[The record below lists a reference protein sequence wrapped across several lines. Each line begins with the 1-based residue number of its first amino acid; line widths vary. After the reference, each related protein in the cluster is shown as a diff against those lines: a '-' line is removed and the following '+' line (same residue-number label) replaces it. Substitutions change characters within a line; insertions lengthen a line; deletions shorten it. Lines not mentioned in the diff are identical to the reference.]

1 MKTEKKPV
9 IISMIVFWSV
19 FCLILLA
26 HVLTNTADLRIDY
39 SISKYVGLT
48 FPSAILFL
56 VTNVYVSFILWRYIK
71 PRLKTDMQK
80 VVMKIIIATL
90 VLLSVFPIGL
100 FDSIFPEPVIF
111 GRTPISFL
119 HVITSRTMF
128 IAMAAFALLTFYE
141 GKNKNLHDANIQKT
155 ALAFFLYAAVCTVA
169 FIFFSPFFW
178 KVDLIFESLYI
189 AFFFIVVLAF

>member
-1 MKTEKKPV
+1 
-9 IISMIVFWSV
+9 MIVFWSV

-56 VTNVYVSFILWRYIK
+56 VTNVYVSFILWRFIK

-100 FDSIFPEPVIF
+100 FDNIFPEPVIF

-169 FIFFSPFFW
+169 FIFFSSFFW

>member
-1 MKTEKKPV
+1 MKIEKKPV

-56 VTNVYVSFILWRYIK
+56 ITNVYVSFMLWRFIK

-80 VVMKIIIATL
+80 VVMKIIIVTL

-100 FDSIFPEPVIF
+100 FDNIFPEPVIF

-141 GKNKNLHDANIQKT
+141 GKNKNLHDTNIQKT
-155 ALAFFLYAAVCTVA
+155 ALAFFLYAAVCIVA
-169 FIFFSPFFW
+169 FIFFSSFFW